1 MKIIQ
6 WCVLQDCDLFRIFLV
21 LPFSFYTLPK
31 KHDGISIKMAD
42 KNLPWGLIN
51 DKISPGSAKVGF
63 NAIV

>member
-21 LPFSFYTLPK
+21 LPFSFYILPK
-31 KHDGISIKMAD
+31 NTTESIKMAD

>member
-1 MKIIQ
+1 MVCFTRLRFIPDFSSPS
-6 WCVLQDCDLFRIFLV
+6 VFFL
-21 LPFSFYTLPK
+21 YITK